1 MRENTVRNIWHSGGA
16 VINGWLTIPSPWS
29 AELMAHQGWDS
40 LTIDTQH
47 GLIGYDA
54 ALPMLQ
60 AISTTPVM
68 PLARAPWN
76 EPVGIMK
83 LLDAGAMGIICPMVN
98 SVKEAQAFVGACR
111 YAPLGYRSAG
121 PTRAGLY
128 GGSNYLQEANT
139 SVITF
144 AMIETAQAV
153 KNVDDILSTPGLD
166 ATYVGPTDLAISLGL
181 RPGGPLDEP
190 TLDEAIQKIVKSC
203 KQHGIIAGIHTSST
217 SDAIRCIERG
227 FQFVTLLSD
236 TRFLADASSAAVR
249 AIRAGHVTPSAAGTP
264 Y

>member
-1 MRENTVRNIWHSGGA
+1 MRENTVRTIWQHGAA
-16 VINGWLTIPSPWS
+16 VINGWLAIPSTWS

-47 GLIGYDA
+47 GLIGYDV

-60 AISTTPVM
+60 AISTTSIT

-76 EPVGIMK
+76 EPGGIMK
-83 LLDAGAMGIICPMVN
+83 LLDAGAMGIICPMIN
-98 SVKEAQAFVGACR
+98 SGEEAEAFVGACR
-111 YAPLGYRSAG
+111 YAPKGYRSAG

-128 GGSNYLQEANT
+128 AGADYMVKANET
-139 SVITF
+139 VITM

-153 KNVDDILSTPGLD
+153 QNVDEIMSTPGLD
-166 ATYVGPTDLAISLGL
+166 GIYIGPNDLGISLGL
-181 RPGGPLDEP
+181 PSGAALNQPKLA
-190 TLDEAIQKIVKSC
+190 EAIEITLQAC
-203 KQHGIIAGIHTSST
+203 KRHGIIAGIHTSST
-217 SDAIRCIERG
+217 ADAINCIDRG

-236 TRFLADASSAAVR
+236 TRFLADAARSAVTTIRERKNAQTASS
-249 AIRAGHVTPSAAGTP
+249 TP